1 MFLFFHLYIIMVVV
15 MSMLTKENRKE
26 IEKIILF
33 SIVLIFAFIHI
44 KEIWHFL
51 GFLLQLLMPF
61 ILGIV
66 IAFVLNI
73 LIHFIEKK
81 LLDKSKMKAKRKRMI
96 SLLLSLAIVF
106 TFIIVL
112 LLLIIPQLQNTV
124 SLFVDNMPKYE
135 ENVQELL
142 DRFAIDPNIIKEIE
156 EGVANFGDTAIEFIK
171 NNRDQILEIT
181 LGVATNVISVIVNF
195 VIAVVFAIYLLAQ
208 KEKLLLQLNKV
219 LNAYLPTTKVNK
231 IRDVAKL
238 TNRICANFV
247 SGQCLEAV
255 IIGVLC
261 FIGMLILGIP
271 YAATIS
277 VLIGVT
283 ALIPVYGA
291 FIGTIVGA
299 FLIFMVSPIKAL
311 IFVIFIL
318 ILQQFEGNLIYP
330 KVVGKS
336 VGLPGIW
343 VFVAVTIGA
352 SLAGVVGMLI
362 SVPVASIGY
371 SILATDVN
379 YRLEAKSSKKI
390 LAKKKNS

>member
-1 MFLFFHLYIIMVVV
+1 M
-15 MSMLTKENRKE
+15 TKENKKDL
-26 IEKIILF
+26 IKLIIF
-33 SIVLIFAFIHI
+33 AVVLIFAFIHI
-44 KEIWHFL
+44 KEIWNFL
-51 GFLLQLLMPF
+51 GFILQLIMPF

-73 LIHFIEKK
+73 LINLIEKK
-81 LLDKSKMKAKRKRMI
+81 LLNKAKMGDKSKRTI
-96 SLLLSLAIVF
+96 SLLLSFAIVF
-106 TFIIVL
+106 TFIVVL
-112 LLLIIPQLQNTV
+112 LLLIIPQLKNTV
-124 SLFVDNMPKYE
+124 ELFVDNMPMYE
-135 ENVQELL
+135 ENVKELL
-142 DRFAIDPNIIKEIE
+142 DKFNINPEIVTEIE
-156 EGVANFGDTAIEFIK
+156 EGVKNFGTVAIEFIK
-171 NNRDQILEIT
+171 NNTDHILEVT
-181 LGVATNVISVIVNF
+181 LGVASNVISIIVNT
-195 VIAVVFAIYLLAQ
+195 VIALVFAIYLLVQ
-208 KEKLLLQLNKV
+208 KEKLLSQLNKV
-219 LNAYLPTTKVNK
+219 LKAYLPLNKVSK
-231 IRDVAKL
+231 IRDIAKL
-238 TNRICANFV
+238 SNRICANFV

-291 FIGTIVGA
+291 FIGTIFGA

-311 IFVIFIL
+311 IFIIFII

-352 SLAGVVGMLI
+352 SLAGIVGMLI
-362 SVPVASIGY
+362 SVPIVSILY
-371 SILATDVN
+371 SIIATDVN
-379 YRLEAKSSKKI
+379 YRINAKNSKKI
-390 LAKKKNS
+390 IAKKKIS

>member
-1 MFLFFHLYIIMVVV
+1 MM
-15 MSMLTKENRKE
+15 TKENKKDM
-26 IEKIILF
+26 IKFIIF
-33 SIVLIFAFIHI
+33 AVVLIFVFIHI
-44 KEIWHFL
+44 KEIWNFL
-51 GFLLQLLMPF
+51 GFILKLIMPF

-73 LIHFIEKK
+73 LINLIEKK
-81 LLDKSKMKAKRKRMI
+81 LLNKAKMGDKSKRTI
-96 SLLLSLAIVF
+96 SLLLSFAIVF
-106 TFIIVL
+106 TFIVVL
-112 LLLIIPQLQNTV
+112 LLLIIPQLKNTV
-124 SLFVDNMPKYE
+124 ELFVDNMPMYE
-135 ENVQELL
+135 ENVKELL
-142 DRFAIDPNIIKEIE
+142 DKFNINPEIVTEIE
-156 EGVANFGDTAIEFIK
+156 EGVKNFGTVAIEFIK
-171 NNRDQILEIT
+171 NNTDHILEVT
-181 LGVATNVISVIVNF
+181 LGVASNVISIIVNT
-195 VIAVVFAIYLLAQ
+195 VIALVFAIYLLVQ
-208 KEKLLLQLNKV
+208 KEKLLSQLNKV
-219 LNAYLPTTKVNK
+219 LKAYLPLNKVSK
-231 IRDVAKL
+231 IRDIAKL
-238 TNRICANFV
+238 SNRICANFV

-291 FIGTIVGA
+291 FIGTIFGA

-311 IFVIFIL
+311 IFIIFII

-352 SLAGVVGMLI
+352 SLAGIVGMLI
-362 SVPVASIGY
+362 SVPIVSILY
-371 SILATDVN
+371 SIIATDVN
-379 YRLEAKSSKKI
+379 YRINAKNSKKI
-390 LAKKKNS
+390 IAKKKIS

>member
-1 MFLFFHLYIIMVVV
+1 MCVI
-15 MSMLTKENRKE
+15 TKDNKKE
-26 IEKIILF
+26 IIKIICF
-33 SIVLIFAFIHI
+33 AVVLIFAFIHI
-44 KEIWHFL
+44 KEIWNFL
-51 GFLLQLLMPF
+51 GFLIKLLMPF
-61 ILGIV
+61 IIGIV

-73 LIHFIEKK
+73 LINLIEKK
-81 LLDKSKMKAKRKRMI
+81 LLNKSKMSNKSKRTI
-96 SLLLSLAIVF
+96 SLILSLAIIF
-106 TFIIVL
+106 TFIIIL
-112 LLLIIPQLQNTV
+112 LLLIIPQLKNTV
-124 SLFVDNMPKYE
+124 ELFVDNMPMYE
-135 ENVQELL
+135 ENVKELL
-142 DRFAIDPNIIKEIE
+142 DKFNIDPNIVVEIE
-156 EGVANFGDTAIEFIK
+156 EGVKNFGDVAIDFIK
-171 NNRDQILEIT
+171 NNSDKILEIT

-219 LNAYLPTTKVNK
+219 LRAYFPTSKVSK
-231 IRDVAKL
+231 IRDIAKL
-238 TNRICANFV
+238 SNRICASFV

-291 FIGTIVGA
+291 FIGTIIGA

-352 SLAGVVGMLI
+352 SLAGVIGMLV
-362 SVPVASIGY
+362 SVPIASICY
-371 SILATDVN
+371 SIIATDVN
-379 YRLEAKSSKKI
+379 YRTEAKNSKKI
-390 LAKKKNS
+390 IVKKKSV

>member
-1 MFLFFHLYIIMVVV
+1 M
-15 MSMLTKENRKE
+15 MSKENKKDM
-26 IEKIILF
+26 IKFIIF
-33 SIVLIFAFIHI
+33 AVVLIFVFIHI
-44 KEIWHFL
+44 KEIWNFL
-51 GFLLQLLMPF
+51 GFILQLIMPF

-73 LIHFIEKK
+73 LINLIEKK
-81 LLDKSKMKAKRKRMI
+81 LLNKAKMGDKSKRTI
-96 SLLLSLAIVF
+96 SLLLSFAIVF
-106 TFIIVL
+106 TFIVVL
-112 LLLIIPQLQNTV
+112 LLLIIPQLKNTV
-124 SLFVDNMPKYE
+124 ELFVDNMPMYE
-135 ENVQELL
+135 ENVKELL
-142 DRFAIDPNIIKEIE
+142 DKFNINPEIVTEIE
-156 EGVANFGDTAIEFIK
+156 EGVKNFGTVAIEFIK
-171 NNRDQILEIT
+171 NNTDHILEVT
-181 LGVATNVISVIVNF
+181 LGVASNVISIIVNT
-195 VIAVVFAIYLLAQ
+195 VIALVFAIYLLVQ
-208 KEKLLLQLNKV
+208 KEKLLSQLNKV
-219 LNAYLPTTKVNK
+219 LKAYLPLNKVSK
-231 IRDVAKL
+231 IRDIAKL
-238 TNRICANFV
+238 SNRICANFV

-291 FIGTIVGA
+291 FIGTIFGA

-311 IFVIFIL
+311 IFIIFII

-352 SLAGVVGMLI
+352 SLAGIVGMLI
-362 SVPVASIGY
+362 SVPIVSILY

-379 YRLEAKSSKKI
+379 YRINAKNSKKI
-390 LAKKKNS
+390 IAKKKIS

>member
-1 MFLFFHLYIIMVVV
+1 M
-15 MSMLTKENRKE
+15 TKENKKDL
-26 IEKIILF
+26 IKLIIF
-33 SIVLIFAFIHI
+33 AVVLIFAFIHI
-44 KEIWHFL
+44 KEIWNFL
-51 GFLLQLLMPF
+51 GFILQLIMPF

-73 LIHFIEKK
+73 LINLIEKK
-81 LLDKSKMKAKRKRMI
+81 LLNKAKMGDKSKRTI
-96 SLLLSLAIVF
+96 SLLLSFAIVF
-106 TFIIVL
+106 TFIVVL
-112 LLLIIPQLQNTV
+112 LLLIIPQLKNTV
-124 SLFVDNMPKYE
+124 ELFVDNMPMYE
-135 ENVQELL
+135 ENVKELL
-142 DRFAIDPNIIKEIE
+142 DKFNINPEIVTEIE
-156 EGVANFGDTAIEFIK
+156 EGVKNFGTVVIEFIK
-171 NNRDQILEIT
+171 NNTDHILEVT
-181 LGVATNVISVIVNF
+181 LGVASNVISIIVNT
-195 VIAVVFAIYLLAQ
+195 VIALVFAIYLLVQ
-208 KEKLLLQLNKV
+208 KEKLLSQLNKV
-219 LNAYLPTTKVNK
+219 LKAYLPLNKVSK
-231 IRDVAKL
+231 IRDIAKL
-238 TNRICANFV
+238 SNRICANFV

-291 FIGTIVGA
+291 FIGTIFGA

-311 IFVIFIL
+311 IFIIFII

-352 SLAGVVGMLI
+352 SLAGIVGMLI
-362 SVPVASIGY
+362 SVPIVSILY

-379 YRLEAKSSKKI
+379 YRINAKNSKKI
-390 LAKKKNS
+390 IAKKKIS

>member
-1 MFLFFHLYIIMVVV
+1 
-15 MSMLTKENRKE
+15 
-26 IEKIILF
+26 
-33 SIVLIFAFIHI
+33 
-44 KEIWHFL
+44 
-51 GFLLQLLMPF
+51 
-61 ILGIV
+61 
-66 IAFVLNI
+66 
-73 LIHFIEKK
+73 
-81 LLDKSKMKAKRKRMI
+81 MI

-299 FLIFMVSPIKAL
+299 FLIFMVSPIKSL

>member
-1 MFLFFHLYIIMVVV
+1 M
-15 MSMLTKENRKE
+15 TKENKKDL
-26 IEKIILF
+26 IKLIIF
-33 SIVLIFAFIHI
+33 AVVLIFAFIHI
-44 KEIWHFL
+44 KEIWNFL
-51 GFLLQLLMPF
+51 GFILQLIMPF

-73 LIHFIEKK
+73 LINLIEKK
-81 LLDKSKMKAKRKRMI
+81 LLNKAKMGDKSKRTI
-96 SLLLSLAIVF
+96 SLLLSFAIVF
-106 TFIIVL
+106 TFIVVL
-112 LLLIIPQLQNTV
+112 LLLIIPQLKNTV
-124 SLFVDNMPKYE
+124 ELFVDNMPMYE
-135 ENVQELL
+135 ENVKELL
-142 DRFAIDPNIIKEIE
+142 DKFNINPEIVMEIE
-156 EGVANFGDTAIEFIK
+156 EGVKNFGTVAIEFIK
-171 NNRDQILEIT
+171 NNTDHILEVT
-181 LGVATNVISVIVNF
+181 LGVASNVISIIVNT
-195 VIAVVFAIYLLAQ
+195 VIALVFAIYLLVQ
-208 KEKLLLQLNKV
+208 KEKLLSQLNKV
-219 LNAYLPTTKVNK
+219 LKAYLPLNKVSK
-231 IRDVAKL
+231 IRDIAKL
-238 TNRICANFV
+238 SNRICANFV

-291 FIGTIVGA
+291 FIGTIFGA

-311 IFVIFIL
+311 IFIIFII

-352 SLAGVVGMLI
+352 SLAGIVGMLI
-362 SVPVASIGY
+362 SVPIVSILY

-379 YRLEAKSSKKI
+379 YRINAKNSKKI
-390 LAKKKNS
+390 IAKKKIS

>member
-1 MFLFFHLYIIMVVV
+1 MM
-15 MSMLTKENRKE
+15 TKENKKDM
-26 IEKIILF
+26 IKFIIF
-33 SIVLIFAFIHI
+33 AVVLIFVFIHI
-44 KEIWHFL
+44 KEIWNFL
-51 GFLLQLLMPF
+51 GFILQLIMPF

-73 LIHFIEKK
+73 LINLIETK
-81 LLDKSKMKAKRKRMI
+81 LLNKAKMGDKSKRTI
-96 SLLLSLAIVF
+96 SLLLSFAIVF
-106 TFIIVL
+106 TFIVVL
-112 LLLIIPQLQNTV
+112 LLLIIPQLKNTV
-124 SLFVDNMPKYE
+124 ELFVDNMPMYE
-135 ENVQELL
+135 ENVKELL
-142 DRFAIDPNIIKEIE
+142 DKFNINPEIVMEIE
-156 EGVANFGDTAIEFIK
+156 EGVKNFGTVAIEFIK
-171 NNRDQILEIT
+171 NNTDHILEVT
-181 LGVATNVISVIVNF
+181 LGVASNVISIIVNT
-195 VIAVVFAIYLLAQ
+195 VIALVFAIYLLVQ
-208 KEKLLLQLNKV
+208 KEKLLSQLNKV
-219 LNAYLPTTKVNK
+219 LKAYLPLNKVSK
-231 IRDVAKL
+231 IRDIAKL
-238 TNRICANFV
+238 SNRICANFV

-291 FIGTIVGA
+291 FIGTIFGA

-311 IFVIFIL
+311 IFIIFII

-352 SLAGVVGMLI
+352 SLAGIVGMLI
-362 SVPVASIGY
+362 SVPIVSILY
-371 SILATDVN
+371 SIIATDVN
-379 YRLEAKSSKKI
+379 YRINAKNSKKI
-390 LAKKKNS
+390 IAKKKIS

>member
-1 MFLFFHLYIIMVVV
+1 MM
-15 MSMLTKENRKE
+15 TKENKKDM
-26 IEKIILF
+26 IKFIIF
-33 SIVLIFAFIHI
+33 AVVLIFVFIHI
-44 KEIWHFL
+44 KEIWNFL
-51 GFLLQLLMPF
+51 GFILKLIMPF

-73 LIHFIEKK
+73 LINLIEKK
-81 LLDKSKMKAKRKRMI
+81 LLNKAKMNDKSKRTI

-106 TFIIVL
+106 TFIVVL
-112 LLLIIPQLQNTV
+112 LLLIIPQLKNTV
-124 SLFVDNMPKYE
+124 ELFVDNMPVYE
-135 ENVQELL
+135 ENVKELL
-142 DRFAIDPNIIKEIE
+142 DKFNIDPEVVTEIE
-156 EGVANFGDTAIEFIK
+156 ESVKDFGSVAIDFIK
-171 NNRDQILEIT
+171 NNSEHVLEVT
-181 LGVATNVISVIVNF
+181 LGVASNVISIIVNT
-195 VIAVVFAIYLLAQ
+195 VIALVFAIYLLVQ
-208 KEKLLLQLNKV
+208 KEKLLSQLNKV
-219 LNAYLPTTKVNK
+219 LKAYLPLNKVSK
-231 IRDVAKL
+231 IRDIAKL
-238 TNRICANFV
+238 SNRICANFV

-291 FIGTIVGA
+291 FIGTIFGA

-311 IFVIFIL
+311 IFIIFII

-352 SLAGVVGMLI
+352 SLAGIVGMLI
-362 SVPVASIGY
+362 SVPIVSILY
-371 SILATDVN
+371 SIIATDVN
-379 YRLEAKSSKKI
+379 YRINAKNSKKI
-390 LAKKKNS
+390 IAKKKIS

>member
-1 MFLFFHLYIIMVVV
+1 MI
-15 MSMLTKENRKE
+15 TKENRKE
-26 IEKIILF
+26 ILKIVLF
-33 SIVLIFAFIHI
+33 AVLLIFAFIHI
-44 KEIWHFL
+44 KEIWNFL
-51 GFLLQLLMPF
+51 GFLVKLLMPF
-61 ILGIV
+61 IIGIV

-73 LIHFIEKK
+73 LIQFIEKK
-81 LLDKSKMKAKRKRMI
+81 LLNKSKMSNKSKRSI
-96 SLLLSLAIVF
+96 SLILSLAFIF
-106 TFIIVL
+106 TFIIIL
-112 LLLIIPQLQNTV
+112 LLLIIPQLKNTV
-124 SLFVDNMPKYE
+124 ELFVDNMPMYE
-135 ENVQELL
+135 ENVKMLL
-142 DRFAIDPNIIKEIE
+142 DKFNIDPSIVAEIE
-156 EGVANFGDTAIEFIK
+156 EGMKNFGDVAIDFIK
-171 NNRDQILEIT
+171 NNGDQILEIT

-195 VIAVVFAIYLLAQ
+195 VVAVVFAIYLLVQ
-208 KEKLLLQLNKV
+208 KEKLLYQLNKV
-219 LNAYLPTTKVNK
+219 LRAYLPVGKVSK
-231 IRDVAKL
+231 IRDIAKL
-238 TNRICANFV
+238 SNRICASFV

-261 FIGMLILGIP
+261 FIGMLLLGIP

-299 FLIFMVSPIKAL
+299 FLIFMISPLKAL

-352 SLAGVVGMLI
+352 SLAGVVGMLV
-362 SVPVASIGY
+362 SVPIASICY

-379 YRLEAKSSKKI
+379 YRIEAKNSKKI
-390 LAKKKNS
+390 IAKKKSA

>member
-1 MFLFFHLYIIMVVV
+1 MM
-15 MSMLTKENRKE
+15 TKENKKDM
-26 IEKIILF
+26 IKFIIF
-33 SIVLIFAFIHI
+33 AVVLIFAFIHI
-44 KEIWHFL
+44 KEIWNFL
-51 GFLLQLLMPF
+51 GFILKLIMPF

-73 LIHFIEKK
+73 LINLIEKK
-81 LLDKSKMKAKRKRMI
+81 LLNKAKMNEKSKRTI

-106 TFIIVL
+106 TFIVVL
-112 LLLIIPQLQNTV
+112 LLLIIPQLKNTV
-124 SLFVDNMPKYE
+124 ELFVDNMPVYE
-135 ENVQELL
+135 ENVKELL
-142 DRFAIDPNIIKEIE
+142 DKFNIDPEVVTEIE
-156 EGVANFGDTAIEFIK
+156 ESVKDFGSVAIDFIK
-171 NNRDQILEIT
+171 NNSEHVLEVT
-181 LGVATNVISVIVNF
+181 LGVASNVISVVVNT
-195 VIAVVFAIYLLAQ
+195 VIAFVFAIYLLVQ
-208 KEKLLLQLNKV
+208 KEKLLSQLNKV
-219 LNAYLPTTKVNK
+219 LKAYLPLNKVSK
-231 IRDVAKL
+231 IRDIARL
-238 TNRICANFV
+238 SNRICANFV

-311 IFVIFIL
+311 IFIIFII

-352 SLAGVVGMLI
+352 SLAGIVGMLI
-362 SVPVASIGY
+362 SVPVVSILY

-379 YRLEAKSSKKI
+379 YRIQAKNSKKI
-390 LAKKKNS
+390 IAKKKVS

>member
-1 MFLFFHLYIIMVVV
+1 MCVI
-15 MSMLTKENRKE
+15 TKDNKKE
-26 IEKIILF
+26 IIKIICF
-33 SIVLIFAFIHI
+33 AVVLIFAFIHI
-44 KEIWHFL
+44 KEIWNFL
-51 GFLLQLLMPF
+51 GFLIKLLMPF
-61 ILGIV
+61 IIGIV

-73 LIHFIEKK
+73 LINLIEKK
-81 LLDKSKMKAKRKRMI
+81 LLNKSKMSNKSKRTI
-96 SLLLSLAIVF
+96 SLILSLAIIF
-106 TFIIVL
+106 TFIIIL
-112 LLLIIPQLQNTV
+112 LLLIIPQLKNTV
-124 SLFVDNMPKYE
+124 ELFVDNMPMYE
-135 ENVQELL
+135 ENVKELL
-142 DRFAIDPNIIKEIE
+142 DKFNIDPNIVVEIE
-156 EGVANFGDTAIEFIK
+156 EGVKNFGDVAIDFIK
-171 NNRDQILEIT
+171 NNSDKILEIT

-195 VIAVVFAIYLLAQ
+195 VIAVVFVIYLLAQ

-219 LNAYLPTTKVNK
+219 LRAYFPTSKVSK
-231 IRDVAKL
+231 IRDIAKL
-238 TNRICANFV
+238 SNRICASFV

-343 VFVAVTIGA
+343 VFMAVTIGA
-352 SLAGVVGMLI
+352 SLAGVIGMLV
-362 SVPVASIGY
+362 SVPIASICY
-371 SILATDVN
+371 SIIATDVN
-379 YRLEAKSSKKI
+379 YRTEAKNSKKI
-390 LAKKKNS
+390 IVKKKSV

>member
-1 MFLFFHLYIIMVVV
+1 MCVI
-15 MSMLTKENRKE
+15 TKDNKKE
-26 IEKIILF
+26 IIKIICF
-33 SIVLIFAFIHI
+33 AVVLIFAFIHI
-44 KEIWHFL
+44 KEIWNFL
-51 GFLLQLLMPF
+51 GFLIKLLMPF
-61 ILGIV
+61 IIGIV

-73 LIHFIEKK
+73 LINLIEKK
-81 LLDKSKMKAKRKRMI
+81 LLNKSKMSNKSKRTI
-96 SLLLSLAIVF
+96 SLILSLAIIF
-106 TFIIVL
+106 TFIIIL
-112 LLLIIPQLQNTV
+112 LLLIIPQLKNTV
-124 SLFVDNMPKYE
+124 ELFVDNMPMYE
-135 ENVQELL
+135 ENVKELL
-142 DRFAIDPNIIKEIE
+142 DKFNIDPNIVVEIE
-156 EGVANFGDTAIEFIK
+156 EGVKNFGDVAIDFIK
-171 NNRDQILEIT
+171 NNSDKILEIT

-219 LNAYLPTTKVNK
+219 LRAYFPTSKVSK
-231 IRDVAKL
+231 IRDIAKL
-238 TNRICANFV
+238 SNRICASFV

-271 YAATIS
+271 YVATIS

-343 VFVAVTIGA
+343 VFMAVTIGA
-352 SLAGVVGMLI
+352 SLAGVIGMLV
-362 SVPVASIGY
+362 SVPIASICY
-371 SILATDVN
+371 SIIATDVN
-379 YRLEAKSSKKI
+379 YRTEAKNSKKI
-390 LAKKKNS
+390 IVKKKSV

>member
-1 MFLFFHLYIIMVVV
+1 MCVI
-15 MSMLTKENRKE
+15 TKDNKKE
-26 IEKIILF
+26 IIKIICF
-33 SIVLIFAFIHI
+33 AVVLIFAFIHI
-44 KEIWHFL
+44 KEIWNFL
-51 GFLLQLLMPF
+51 GFLIKLLMPF
-61 ILGIV
+61 IIGIV

-73 LIHFIEKK
+73 LINLIEKK
-81 LLDKSKMKAKRKRMI
+81 LLNKSKMSNKSKRTI
-96 SLLLSLAIVF
+96 SLILSLAIIF
-106 TFIIVL
+106 TFIIIL
-112 LLLIIPQLQNTV
+112 LLLIIPQLKNTV
-124 SLFVDNMPKYE
+124 ELFVDNMPMYE
-135 ENVQELL
+135 ENVKELL
-142 DRFAIDPNIIKEIE
+142 DKFNIDSNIVVEIE
-156 EGVANFGDTAIEFIK
+156 EGVKNFGDVAIDFIK
-171 NNRDQILEIT
+171 NNSDKILEIT

-219 LNAYLPTTKVNK
+219 LRAYFPTSKVSK
-231 IRDVAKL
+231 IRDIAKL
-238 TNRICANFV
+238 SNRICASFV

-352 SLAGVVGMLI
+352 SLAGVIGMLV
-362 SVPVASIGY
+362 SVPIASICY
-371 SILATDVN
+371 SIIATDVN
-379 YRLEAKSSKKI
+379 YRTEAKNNKKI
-390 LAKKKNS
+390 IVKKKSV

>member
-1 MFLFFHLYIIMVVV
+1 MM
-15 MSMLTKENRKE
+15 TKENKKDM
-26 IEKIILF
+26 IKFIIF
-33 SIVLIFAFIHI
+33 AVVLIFVFIHI
-44 KEIWHFL
+44 KEIWNFL
-51 GFLLQLLMPF
+51 GFILKLIMPF

-73 LIHFIEKK
+73 LINLIETK
-81 LLDKSKMKAKRKRMI
+81 LLNKAKMGDKSKRTI
-96 SLLLSLAIVF
+96 SLLLSFAIVF
-106 TFIIVL
+106 TFIVVL
-112 LLLIIPQLQNTV
+112 LLLIIPQLKNTV
-124 SLFVDNMPKYE
+124 ELFVDNMPMYE
-135 ENVQELL
+135 ENVKELL
-142 DRFAIDPNIIKEIE
+142 DKFNINPEIVMEIE
-156 EGVANFGDTAIEFIK
+156 EGVKNFGTVAIEFIK
-171 NNRDQILEIT
+171 NNTDHILEVT
-181 LGVATNVISVIVNF
+181 LGVASNVISIIVNT
-195 VIAVVFAIYLLAQ
+195 VIALVFAIYLLVQ
-208 KEKLLLQLNKV
+208 KEKLLSQLNKV
-219 LNAYLPTTKVNK
+219 LKAYLPLNKVSK
-231 IRDVAKL
+231 IRDIARL
-238 TNRICANFV
+238 SNRICANFV

-311 IFVIFIL
+311 IFIIFII

-352 SLAGVVGMLI
+352 SLAGIVGMLI
-362 SVPVASIGY
+362 SVPVVSILY

-379 YRLEAKSSKKI
+379 YRIQAKNSKKI
-390 LAKKKNS
+390 IAKKKVS

>member
-1 MFLFFHLYIIMVVV
+1 MI
-15 MSMLTKENRKE
+15 TKENRKE
-26 IEKIILF
+26 ILKIVLF
-33 SIVLIFAFIHI
+33 AVLLIFAFIHI
-44 KEIWHFL
+44 KEIWNFL
-51 GFLLQLLMPF
+51 GFLVKLLMPF
-61 ILGIV
+61 IIGIV

-73 LIHFIEKK
+73 LIQFIEKK
-81 LLDKSKMKAKRKRMI
+81 LLNKSKMSNKSKRSI
-96 SLLLSLAIVF
+96 SLILSLAFIF
-106 TFIIVL
+106 TFIIIL
-112 LLLIIPQLQNTV
+112 LLLIIPQLKNTV
-124 SLFVDNMPKYE
+124 ELFVDNMPMYE
-135 ENVQELL
+135 ENVKMLL
-142 DRFAIDPNIIKEIE
+142 DKFNIDPSIVAEIE
-156 EGVANFGDTAIEFIK
+156 EGMKNFGDVAIDFIK
-171 NNRDQILEIT
+171 NNGDQILEIT

-195 VIAVVFAIYLLAQ
+195 VVAVVFAIYLLVQ
-208 KEKLLLQLNKV
+208 KEKLLYQLNKV
-219 LNAYLPTTKVNK
+219 LRAYLPVGKVSK
-231 IRDVAKL
+231 IRDIAKL
-238 TNRICANFV
+238 SNRICASFV

-261 FIGMLILGIP
+261 FIGMLLLGIP

-299 FLIFMVSPIKAL
+299 FLIFMISPLKAL

-352 SLAGVVGMLI
+352 SLAGVVGMLV
-362 SVPVASIGY
+362 SVPVASICY

-379 YRLEAKSSKKI
+379 YRIEAKDSKKI
-390 LAKKKNS
+390 IAKKKSA

>member
-1 MFLFFHLYIIMVVV
+1 MIKDKKDIFKMIFFTV
-15 MSMLTKENRKE
+15 
-26 IEKIILF
+26 
-33 SIVLIFAFIHI
+33 VLIFAFIHI
-44 KEIWHFL
+44 KEIWNFL
-51 GFLLQLLMPF
+51 GFILQLIMPF

-73 LIHFIEKK
+73 LINLIETK
-81 LLDKSKMKAKRKRMI
+81 LLNKAKMSDKSKRTI

-106 TFIIVL
+106 TFIVVL
-112 LLLIIPQLQNTV
+112 LLLIIPQLKNTAE
-124 SLFVDNMPKYE
+124 LFVDNMPMYE
-135 ENVQELL
+135 ENVKELL
-142 DRFAIDPNIIKEIE
+142 DKFNIDPEIVNQIE
-156 EGVANFGDTAIEFIK
+156 EGVQDFGTVAIDFIK
-171 NNRDQILEIT
+171 NNSDHILEVTI
-181 LGVATNVISVIVNF
+181 GVASNVISVVVNT
-195 VIAVVFAIYLLAQ
+195 VIALVFAIYLLVQ
-208 KEKLLLQLNKV
+208 KEKLLSQLNKV
-219 LNAYLPTTKVNK
+219 LKAYLPLNKVSK
-231 IRDVAKL
+231 IRDIAKL
-238 TNRICANFV
+238 SNRICANFV
-247 SGQCLEAV
+247 SGQCLEAI

-311 IFVIFIL
+311 IFVIFII

-352 SLAGVVGMLI
+352 GLAGIVGMLI
-362 SVPVASIGY
+362 SVPVVSILY

-379 YRLEAKSSKKI
+379 YRINAKNSKKI
-390 LAKKKNS
+390 IAKKKIS

>member
-1 MFLFFHLYIIMVVV
+1 MM
-15 MSMLTKENRKE
+15 TKENKKDM
-26 IEKIILF
+26 IKFIIF
-33 SIVLIFAFIHI
+33 AVVLIFVFIHI
-44 KEIWHFL
+44 KEIWNFL
-51 GFLLQLLMPF
+51 GFILQLIMPF

-73 LIHFIEKK
+73 LINLIETK
-81 LLDKSKMKAKRKRMI
+81 LLNKAKMGDKSKRTI
-96 SLLLSLAIVF
+96 SLLLSFAIVF
-106 TFIIVL
+106 TFIVVL
-112 LLLIIPQLQNTV
+112 LLLIIPQLKNTV
-124 SLFVDNMPKYE
+124 ELFVDNMPMYE
-135 ENVQELL
+135 ENVKELL
-142 DRFAIDPNIIKEIE
+142 DKFNINPEIVMEIE
-156 EGVANFGDTAIEFIK
+156 EGVKNFGTVAIEFIK
-171 NNRDQILEIT
+171 NNTDHILEVT
-181 LGVATNVISVIVNF
+181 LGVASNVISIIVNT
-195 VIAVVFAIYLLAQ
+195 VIALVFAIYLLVQ
-208 KEKLLLQLNKV
+208 KEKLLSQLNKV
-219 LNAYLPTTKVNK
+219 LKAYLPLNKVSK
-231 IRDVAKL
+231 IRDIAKL
-238 TNRICANFV
+238 SNRTCANFV

-291 FIGTIVGA
+291 FIGTIFGA

-311 IFVIFIL
+311 IFIIFII

-352 SLAGVVGMLI
+352 SLAGIVGMLI
-362 SVPVASIGY
+362 SVPIVSILY

-379 YRLEAKSSKKI
+379 YRINAKNSKKI
-390 LAKKKNS
+390 IAKEKIS

>member
-1 MFLFFHLYIIMVVV
+1 MCVIAKDNK
-15 MSMLTKENRKE
+15 KEV
-26 IEKIILF
+26 IKIICF
-33 SIVLIFAFIHI
+33 AVVLIFAFIHI
-44 KEIWHFL
+44 KEIWNFL
-51 GFLLQLLMPF
+51 GFLIKLLMPF
-61 ILGIV
+61 IIGIV

-73 LIHFIEKK
+73 LINLIEKK
-81 LLDKSKMKAKRKRMI
+81 LLNKSKMSNKSKRTI
-96 SLLLSLAIVF
+96 SLILSLAIIF
-106 TFIIVL
+106 TFIIIL
-112 LLLIIPQLQNTV
+112 LLLIIPQLKNTV
-124 SLFVDNMPKYE
+124 ELFVDNMPMYE
-135 ENVQELL
+135 ENVKELL
-142 DRFAIDPNIIKEIE
+142 DKFNIDPNIVVEIE
-156 EGVANFGDTAIEFIK
+156 EGVKNFGDVAIDFIK
-171 NNRDQILEIT
+171 NNSDKILEIT

-219 LNAYLPTTKVNK
+219 LRAYFPTSKVSK
-231 IRDVAKL
+231 IRDIAKL
-238 TNRICANFV
+238 SNRICASFV

-352 SLAGVVGMLI
+352 SLAGVIGMLV
-362 SVPVASIGY
+362 SVPIASICY
-371 SILATDVN
+371 SIIATDVN
-379 YRLEAKSSKKI
+379 YRTEAKNSKKI
-390 LAKKKNS
+390 IVKKKSV

>member
-1 MFLFFHLYIIMVVV
+1 
-15 MSMLTKENRKE
+15 
-26 IEKIILF
+26 
-33 SIVLIFAFIHI
+33 
-44 KEIWHFL
+44 
-51 GFLLQLLMPF
+51 MPF

>member
-1 MFLFFHLYIIMVVV
+1 MM
-15 MSMLTKENRKE
+15 TKENKKDM
-26 IEKIILF
+26 IKFIIF
-33 SIVLIFAFIHI
+33 AVVLIFAFIHI
-44 KEIWHFL
+44 KEIWNFL
-51 GFLLQLLMPF
+51 GFILKLIMPF

-73 LIHFIEKK
+73 LINLIEKK
-81 LLDKSKMKAKRKRMI
+81 LLNKAKMNEKSKRTI

-106 TFIIVL
+106 TFIVVL
-112 LLLIIPQLQNTV
+112 LLLIIPQLKNTV
-124 SLFVDNMPKYE
+124 ELFVDNMPVYE
-135 ENVQELL
+135 ENVKELL
-142 DRFAIDPNIIKEIE
+142 DKFNIDPEVVTEIE
-156 EGVANFGDTAIEFIK
+156 ESVKNFGSVAIDFIK
-171 NNRDQILEIT
+171 NNSEHVLEVT
-181 LGVATNVISVIVNF
+181 LGVASNVISVVVNT
-195 VIAVVFAIYLLAQ
+195 VIAFVFAIYLLVQ
-208 KEKLLLQLNKV
+208 KEKLLSQLNKV
-219 LNAYLPTTKVNK
+219 LKAYLPLNKVSK
-231 IRDVAKL
+231 IRDIAKL
-238 TNRICANFV
+238 SNRICANFV

-255 IIGVLC
+255 IIGILC

-311 IFVIFIL
+311 IFVAFII

-352 SLAGVVGMLI
+352 SLAGIVGMLI
-362 SVPVASIGY
+362 SVPVVSILY

-379 YRLEAKSSKKI
+379 YRIQAKNSKKI
-390 LAKKKNS
+390 IAKKKVS

>member
-1 MFLFFHLYIIMVVV
+1 MCVI
-15 MSMLTKENRKE
+15 TKDNKKE
-26 IEKIILF
+26 IIKIICF
-33 SIVLIFAFIHI
+33 AVVLIFAFIHI
-44 KEIWHFL
+44 KEIWNFL
-51 GFLLQLLMPF
+51 GFLIKLLMPF
-61 ILGIV
+61 IIGIV
-66 IAFVLNI
+66 IYFVLNI
-73 LIHFIEKK
+73 MINLIEKK
-81 LLDKSKMKAKRKRMI
+81 LLNKSKMSNKSKRTI
-96 SLLLSLAIVF
+96 SLILSLAIIF
-106 TFIIVL
+106 TFIIIL
-112 LLLIIPQLQNTV
+112 LLLIIPQLKNTV
-124 SLFVDNMPKYE
+124 ELFVDNMPMYE
-135 ENVQELL
+135 ENVKELL
-142 DRFAIDPNIIKEIE
+142 DKFNIDPNIVVEIE
-156 EGVANFGDTAIEFIK
+156 EGVKNFGDVAIDFIK
-171 NNRDQILEIT
+171 NNSDKILEIT

-219 LNAYLPTTKVNK
+219 LRAYFPTSKVSK
-231 IRDVAKL
+231 IRDIAKL
-238 TNRICANFV
+238 SNRICASFV

-291 FIGTIVGA
+291 FIGTIIGA

-352 SLAGVVGMLI
+352 SLAGVIGMLV
-362 SVPVASIGY
+362 SVPIASICY
-371 SILATDVN
+371 SIIATDVN
-379 YRLEAKSSKKI
+379 YRTEAKNSKKI
-390 LAKKKNS
+390 IVKKKSV